1 VLSFC
6 LASVFLSHQI
16 TSAVRIEAERAAAMR
31 RAEKALGQQLQL
43 NKELLQ
49 QLKQSGVLNRSS
61 NGNNGNSNFTSGFS
75 RSNRSNNN
83 GSSGE
88 SSTPTTLRGSGADGN
103 SSNFNN
109 NFNSNMHSGNVST
122 GEARAVESLL
132 RDRLGHFKLNKVYEL
147 KKIRNTGLL
156 SHLSLCP
163 AFVSSYFI

>member
-1 VLSFC
+1 MLSFC

-75 RSNRSNNN
+75 R
-83 GSSGE
+83 SGE